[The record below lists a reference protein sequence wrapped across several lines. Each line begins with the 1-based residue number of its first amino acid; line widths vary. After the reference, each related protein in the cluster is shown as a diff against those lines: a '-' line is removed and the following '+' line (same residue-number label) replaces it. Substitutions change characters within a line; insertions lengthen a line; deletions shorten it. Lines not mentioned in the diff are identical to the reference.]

1 MFIERIRKEITNSI
15 MHGAI
20 VSWTVSYNSVGL
32 GIHLNEGAVLFH
44 LFVSMLNT
52 SVKDKETLYFE
63 VPSSEM

>member
-1 MFIERIRKEITNSI
+1 

>member
-1 MFIERIRKEITNSI
+1 MQ
-15 MHGAI
+15 GAI

-44 LFVSMLNT
+44 FFVSMLHT
-52 SVKDKETLYFE
+52 RVHYKETLYFE

>member
-1 MFIERIRKEITNSI
+1 

-20 VSWTVSYNSVGL
+20 VSWTVSYNSAGL

-44 LFVSMLNT
+44 FFVSMLNT
-52 SVKDKETLYFE
+52 RVQDKDFD